1 MRLIGKCYSQSS
13 DMHSHWYLFNRPDTL
28 MLNVKCKCGDRI
40 DIRTIQSYR
49 TFNSGK
55 LKKGEL
61 ILDES
66 ED

>member
-1 MRLIGKCYSQSS
+1 ME
-13 DMHSHWYLFNRPDTL
+13 HWYIFRRPSSL
-28 MLNVKCKCGDRI
+28 MLSVKCKCGDRI

-66 ED
+66 PDIRQIKGTKG